1 MLENFYVYIDA
12 RSGSVILTLLIGAIV
27 GIGVTLRMYWE
38 KLKYKFTKKEKN

>member
-12 RSGSVILTLLIGAIV
+12 GSGSAILTLLIGAIV
-27 GIGVTLRMYWE
+27 GISLTLRTYWE

>member
-1 MLENFYVYIDA
+1 MLENFYAYIDA
-12 RSGSVILTLLIGAIV
+12 GTGSAILTLLIGAIV

>member
-12 RSGSVILTLLIGAIV
+12 GSGSAILTLLIGAIV
-27 GIGVTLRMYWE
+27 GVCVTLRMYWG

>member
-12 RSGSVILTLLIGAIV
+12 GSGKCNSYFTDWRNC